1 MTTPRHTNL
10 AGRMGAWSAQHRRI
24 AIFGWLGF
32 VIAAVLI
39 GQAAH
44 MKMLTGADSQTGES
58 ATAQRI
64 LNASGKPSA
73 AQERVLVQNRH
84 QVATDPRFRAVVAA
98 VVDTV
103 HAQPH
108 VQDVRSPFDPSAR
121 GVVSRD
127 GHSALVRFQI
137 DGTSQQAM
145 QRIKAPLA
153 AVATVQQ
160 RHPSFRVEEF
170 GDASFARAADESAGK
185 DFHRA
190 EFLSIPV
197 TVIILL
203 LAFGAFVAA
212 VLPVVLAL
220 TAIVAAF
227 GLVLVTSHVFPI
239 DQSAFSVMLL
249 IGLAVGVDYSLFYI
263 RREREERAAG
273 RSADAALRAAA
284 STSGRSVMIS
294 GLTVMAAVAGMF
306 LAGTGDFRGIAV
318 GTMLVVGTTVIGS
331 LTVLPALL
339 SKLGDRIE
347 KGRLPL
353 RRRSRSTDQT
363 ESRFWNAVITPVM
376 RRPVVAAVGAAAVLG
391 VLALPATK
399 LHTNQPGLADYPKT
413 MPILTSYQ
421 HIQQAFPG
429 GPVPAQVSVRAD
441 NVSGA
446 AFADAV
452 AHFRAAALKTAQ
464 MRDPITVVP
473 MDEHVAVISVPL
485 AGTGHDDTSISAL
498 EALRKQVIPQTLA
511 HAPGVQAVAVGGDTA
526 AAYDYNQT
534 LRSHIALVFAFVLG
548 LAFLLLLIT
557 FRSVVIALKAIVLNL
572 LSVAAAYGFLVA
584 AFQWGWG
591 ERILGFHSTHGITAW
606 IPLFL
611 FVVLFGLSM
620 DYHVF
625 ILSRVR
631 EAVDKGMTT
640 EQAVSHGIRSTAG
653 VVTSAAI
660 VMVVVFSIFGSLAQV
675 SMKQIGVGL
684 AVAVLLDATIVRAIL
699 LPASMKLLGEWNWWL
714 PKPLHWLPRISAHDG
729 ATREP
734 APSPAPA

>member
-1 MTTPRHTNL
+1 MTTPSHTNL
-10 AGRMGAWSAQHRRI
+10 AGRMGAWSARHRRI
-24 AIFGWLGF
+24 AVLGWLGF
-32 VIAAVLI
+32 VIAAVLV

-44 MKMLTGADSQTGES
+44 MKMLTGADSRTGES

-64 LNASGKPSA
+64 IDSTGKPSQS
-73 AQERVLVQNRH
+73 QESVLVQSR
-84 QVATDPRFRAVVAA
+84 QRAATEPAFRSVVAA
-98 VVDTV
+98 VIDAVR
-103 HAQPH
+103 AQPYVH
-108 VQDVRSPFDPSAR
+108 NVQSPFDEGAR

-127 GHSALVRFQI
+127 GHSALVQFQL
-137 DGTSQQAM
+137 DGTSQQTM
-145 QRIKAPLA
+145 TRIKAPLA
-153 AVATVQQ
+153 AVAAVQQ
-160 RHPSFRVEEF
+160 ANPSFRIEEF
-170 GDASFARAADESAGK
+170 GDASFAKAADESAGK

-190 EFLSIPV
+190 EILSIPV

-203 LAFGAFVAA
+203 VAFGAFVAA

-220 TAIVAAF
+220 TAIIAAF
-227 GLVLVTSHVFPI
+227 GLVLMTSHVFPI

-284 STSGRSVMIS
+284 ATSGRSVMIS
-294 GLTVMAAVAGMF
+294 GLTVMVAVAGMF

-318 GTMLVVGTTVIGS
+318 GTILVVGATVIGS

-353 RRRSRSTDQT
+353 KRRSSGPG

-376 RRPVVAAVGAAAVLG
+376 RRPVIAATAAAAILG
-391 VLALPATK
+391 LLALPATK
-399 LHTNQPGLADYPKT
+399 LHTVQPGVDDYPKS
-413 MPILTSYQ
+413 MPILQTYQ

-429 GPVPAQVSVRAD
+429 GPQPAHVTVQAD
-441 NVSGA
+441 DVA
-446 AFADAV
+446 TAQFADDV
-452 AHFRAAALKTAQ
+452 ARVRAAALATGQAH
-464 MRDPITVVP
+464 DPITVVP
-473 MDEHVAVISVPL
+473 LNKYVAVISLPL
-485 AGTGHDDTSISAL
+485 AGTGHDDTSVTAL
-498 EALRKQVIPQTLA
+498 QVLRTQVIPQTLG
-511 HAPGVQAVAVGGDTA
+511 HAAGVHAVAVGGDTA

-534 LRSHIALVFAFVLG
+534 LRSHIVLVFGFVLG
-548 LAFLLLLIT
+548 LAFLLLLVT
-557 FRSVVIALKAIVLNL
+557 FRSIVIALKAIVLNL
-572 LSVAAAYGFLVA
+572 LSVTAAYGFLVA
-584 AFQWGWG
+584 VFQWGWG
-591 ERILGFHSTHGITAW
+591 ERVLGFHSTHGITAW

-625 ILSRVR
+625 ILSRIR

-675 SMKQIGVGL
+675 SMKQIGIGL

-714 PKPLHWLPRISAHDG
+714 PRPLHWLARVPVHEG
-729 ATREP
+729 AAREP
-734 APSPAPA
+734 IPAPAAA

>member
-24 AIFGWLGF
+24 AILGWLGF

-73 AQERVLVQNRH
+73 AQESVLVQNRH

-227 GLVLVTSHVFPI
+227 GLVLVTSHIFPI

-273 RSADAALRAAA
+273 RSAEAALQAAA
-284 STSGRSVMIS
+284 ATSGRSVMIS

-353 RRRSRSTDQT
+353 RRRNNVQQ
-363 ESRFWNAVITPVM
+363 ESRFWDAVITPVM
-376 RRPVVAAVGAAAVLG
+376 RRPVLAAVGAAAVLG

-399 LHTNQPGLADYPKT
+399 LHTIQPGVDDYPRT
-413 MPILTSYQ
+413 MPILTTYQ

-441 NVSGA
+441 NVTGT

-452 AHFRAAALKTAQ
+452 AHFRAAALKTGQ
-464 MRDPITVVP
+464 LRDPITVMP
-473 MDEHVAVISVPL
+473 MSKHVAVISVPL
-485 AGTGHDDTSISAL
+485 AGTGHDNASISAL
-498 EALRKQVIPQTLA
+498 QTLRKQVIPQTLA
-511 HAPGVQAVAVGGDTA
+511 HAPGVRAVAVGGDTA

-591 ERILGFHSTHGITAW
+591 ERVLGFHSTHGITAW

-625 ILSRVR
+625 ILSRIR
-631 EAVDKGMTT
+631 EAVDNGMST

-675 SMKQIGVGL
+675 SMKEIGIGL
-684 AVAVLLDATIVRAIL
+684 AVAVLLDATIVRAFL
-699 LPASMKLLGEWNWWL
+699 LPASMKLLGDWNWYLPTWL
-714 PKPLHWLPRISAHDG
+714 NWLPRLEGERSE
-729 ATREP
+729 RKP
-734 APSPAPA
+734 AGDALPQPA

>member
-1 MTTPRHTNL
+1 
-10 AGRMGAWSAQHRRI
+10 MGAWSARHRRI
-24 AIFGWLGF
+24 AVLGWLGF

-44 MKMLTGADSQTGES
+44 MKMLTGADSKTGES
-58 ATAQRI
+58 AQAQRI
-64 LNASGKPSA
+64 IDSSGRPSTSH
-73 AQERVLVQNRH
+73 ESVLVQNRQH
-84 QVATDPRFRAVVAA
+84 VVSDSVFRSTIAA
-98 VVDTV
+98 VVDAV
-103 HAQPH
+103 RAQPH
-108 VQDVRSPFDPSAR
+108 VRDVQSPLDKDSR

-127 GHSALVRFQI
+127 RHSALVQF
-137 DGTSQQAM
+137 DLEGTSQQAM
-145 QRIKAPLA
+145 QRIKAPLS
-153 AVATVQQ
+153 AVETVQQ
-160 RHPSFRVEEF
+160 RHSSFRIEEF
-170 GDASFARAADESAGK
+170 GDASFARAANDSAGK
-185 DFHRA
+185 DFHQA
-190 EFLSIPV
+190 EILSIPV

-227 GLVLVTSHVFPI
+227 GLVMMTSHVFPI

-284 STSGRSVMIS
+284 ATSGRSVMIS
-294 GLTVMAAVAGMF
+294 GLTVMVAVAGMF

-318 GTMLVVGTTVIGS
+318 GTILVVGTTVLGS

-353 RRRSRSTDQT
+353 RRRNNDQQQ
-363 ESRFWNAVITPVM
+363 SRFWNAVITPVM

-391 VLALPATK
+391 VLALPAIK
-399 LHTNQPGLADYPKT
+399 LHAIQPGLDDYPKT
-413 MPILTSYQ
+413 MPILTAYQ

-429 GPVPAQVSVRAD
+429 GPQPAQVSVRAGD
-441 NVSGA
+441 VSDA

-452 AHFRAAALKTAQ
+452 AHFRTAALKTGQ
-464 MRDPITVVP
+464 LRDPITVMP
-473 MDEHVAVISVPL
+473 ISKNVAVISVPL
-485 AGTGHDDTSISAL
+485 AGTGHDDASTSAL
-498 EALRKQVIPQTLA
+498 HTLRSQVIPQTLA
-511 HAPGVQAVAVGGDTA
+511 HAPGVRTVAVGGDTA

-534 LRSHIALVFAFVLG
+534 LRSHMVFVFAFVLG
-548 LAFLLLLIT
+548 LAFLLLLVT
-557 FRSVVIALKAIVLNL
+557 FRSIVIAVKAIVLNL

-591 ERILGFHSTHGITAW
+591 EHVFGFHSTHGITAW

-631 EAVDKGMTT
+631 EGVDNGMTT
-640 EQAVSHGIRSTAG
+640 EQAVSHGLRSTAG

-675 SMKQIGVGL
+675 SMKQIGIGL
-684 AVAVLLDATIVRAIL
+684 AVAVLLDATIVRAVL

-714 PKPLHWLPRISAHDG
+714 PKPLHWLHRIPAHEG
-729 ATREP
+729 GTHEP
-734 APSPAPA
+734 VPVPAAA